1 MQDLIIKRF
10 EQPDKIIN
18 FNHGKFEIIQ
28 MDGLTIG
35 RATYEPGWKWSVDA
49 NPLAGTSFCEVE
61 HLGMVISG
69 SATVAFE
76 DEDISI
82 LKPGDIFYVS
92 SKPHDSWVVGDET
105 YISLHFLGADKYI
118 Q

>member
-1 MQDLIIKRF
+1 M
-10 EQPDKIIN
+10 
-18 FNHGKFEIIQ
+18 
-28 MDGLTIG
+28 
-35 RATYEPGWKWSVDA
+35 A
-49 NPLAGTSFCEVE
+49 
-61 HLGMVISG
+61 ISG
-69 SATVAFE
+69 SATAAFE

-92 SKPHDSWVVGDET
+92 SKPHDSWVVGDEA

>member
-1 MQDLIIKRF
+1 MPITFAPFISPNFSFPRIQDSK
-10 EQPDKIIN
+10 IN
-18 FNHGKFEIIQ
+18 FFCPPVSFEVDSLIEKNII
-28 MDGLTIG
+28 
-35 RATYEPGWKWSVDA
+35 
-49 NPLAGTSFCEVE
+49 PL
-61 HLGMVISG
+61 
-69 SATVAFE
+69 E

-92 SKPHDSWVVGDET
+92 SKPHDSWVVGDEA